1 MGESPVLD
9 SYIPSPENPGRILV
23 VDDLPGNLK
32 VLGMELKHHPF
43 VLTLAQSAE
52 EAIERCKEQGFE
64 GILMDVSLTGMDGIE
79 ACRKIRELPLNE
91 RTPLIF
97 LSAVRVGQDWI
108 TEGIEAG
115 GIDYLIKPYAFPE
128 LLAKLRM
135 LVRLRRQDQAA
146 LAGERHRALLEVAG
160 GTAHELAQP
169 LAAAQILLDHIIKSP
184 EPPSAQQL
192 MTLRECLHNT
202 GKVLAQIQNLHT
214 YITKPYAKGRILD
227 LALSSQG
234 LGAATNPAPEDDS
247 PKE

>member
-1 MGESPVLD
+1 MLD
-9 SYIPSPENPGRILV
+9 AYVPTPENPGRILV

-43 VLTLAQSAE
+43 LLTLAQSAE
-52 EAIERCKEQGFE
+52 EALERCKERPFE

-79 ACRKIRELPLNE
+79 ACRQIRELPLNA

-97 LSAVRVGQDWI
+97 LSAIRVGQDWI
-108 TEGIEAG
+108 SEGIEAG
-115 GIDYLIKPYAFPE
+115 GIDYLIKPYAFSE

-135 LVRLRRQDQAA
+135 LVRLHRQDQAA

-169 LAAAQILLDHIIKSP
+169 LAAAQILLDHLIKIP
-184 EPPSAQQL
+184 EPPTPQQL
-192 MTLRECLHNT
+192 RTLRECLYNT
-202 GKVLAQIQNLHT
+202 GRVLTQIQRLHT
-214 YITKPYAKGRILD
+214 YITKPYAQGRILD

-234 LGAATNPAPEDDS
+234 GSPVLEPGPEDAAS
-247 PKE
+247 KE

>member
-1 MGESPVLD
+1 MLET
-9 SYIPSPENPGRILV
+9 YIPTPENPGRILV

-32 VLGMELKHHPF
+32 VLSMELKHHPF

-52 EAIERCKEQGFE
+52 EAIEYCQEQPFD

-79 ACRKIRELPLNE
+79 ACRRIQELPLND

-108 TEGIEAG
+108 REGIEAG
-115 GIDYLIKPYAFPE
+115 GIDYLIKPYAFSE

-135 LVRLRRQDQAA
+135 LVRLHRQDQAA

-169 LAAAQILLDHIIKSP
+169 LAAAQILLDHLIKTP
-184 EPPSAQQL
+184 EPPSSQQL
-192 MTLRECLHNT
+192 MTLRECLYNT
-202 GKVLAQIQNLHT
+202 GRVLTQIQRLHT

-234 LGAATNPAPEDDS
+234 GGPMMDLVPEDTAT
-247 PKE
+247 KE

>member
-1 MGESPVLD
+1 MLD
-9 SYIPSPENPGRILV
+9 SYIPTPEKPGRILV

-32 VLGMELKHHPF
+32 VLSMELKHHPF
-43 VLTLAQSAE
+43 LLTLAQSAE
-52 EAIERCKEQGFE
+52 EAIEHCQEQTFE

-79 ACRKIRELPLNE
+79 ACRQIRELPLNE

-108 TEGIEAG
+108 SEGIEAG

-135 LVRLRRQDQAA
+135 MVRLHRQDEAA

-169 LAAAQILLDHIIKSP
+169 VAAAQILLDHLIKTP

-192 MTLRECLHNT
+192 LTLRECLQNT
-202 GKVLAQIQNLHT
+202 VRVLAQIQRLHT

-227 LALSSQG
+227 LALSSQPMDG
-234 LGAATNPAPEDDS
+234 PAELAPGDM
-247 PKE
+247 PAKE

>member
-1 MGESPVLD
+1 MLD
-9 SYIPSPENPGRILV
+9 AYIPTPENPGRILV
-23 VDDLPGNLK
+23 VDDLPGNLR
-32 VLGMELKHHPF
+32 VLGMELKRQPF
-43 VLTLAQSAE
+43 ALTLAQSAE
-52 EAIERCKEQGFE
+52 EAIERCKELSFE

-79 ACRKIRELPLNE
+79 ACRQIRELPLNQ

-108 TEGIEAG
+108 SEGIEAG

-135 LVRLRRQDQAA
+135 LVRLHRQDQAA

-169 LAAAQILLDHIIKSP
+169 LAAAQIILDHLIKSA
-184 EPPSAQQL
+184 EPPSPQQL
-192 MTLRECLHNT
+192 MTLRECLYNT
-202 GKVLAQIQNLHT
+202 SRVLGQIQRLHT

-234 LGAATNPAPEDDS
+234 SGPLTDLVPGDPAP
-247 PKE
+247 KE

>member
-1 MGESPVLD
+1 MPTFYTPTPES
-9 SYIPSPENPGRILV
+9 PGRILV
-23 VDDLPGNLK
+23 VDDLPGNLR
-32 VLGMELKHHPF
+32 VLGMELKRHPF

-52 EAIERCKEQGFE
+52 EAIERCKELSFE

-79 ACRKIRELPLNE
+79 ACRQIRELPLNQ

-108 TEGIEAG
+108 SEGIEAG

-135 LVRLRRQDQAA
+135 LVRLHRQDQAA

-169 LAAAQILLDHIIKSP
+169 LAAAQIILDHLIKSA
-184 EPPSAQQL
+184 EPPSPQQL
-192 MTLRECLHNT
+192 MTLRECLYNT
-202 GKVLAQIQNLHT
+202 GRVLSQIQRLHT

-234 LGAATNPAPEDDS
+234 SGPLTDLVPGNPV

>member
-1 MGESPVLD
+1 MLD
-9 SYIPSPENPGRILV
+9 AYIPTPENPGRILV

-43 VLTLAQSAE
+43 LLTLAQSAE
-52 EAIERCKEQGFE
+52 EAIEHCREKAFE

-97 LSAVRVGQDWI
+97 LSAIRVGQDWI
-108 TEGIEAG
+108 SEGIEAG

-135 LVRLRRQDQAA
+135 MVRLHRQDQAA

-169 LAAAQILLDHIIKSP
+169 VAAAQILLDHLVKMP
-184 EPPSAQQL
+184 GPPTPQQL
-192 MTLRECLHNT
+192 ATLRECLQNT
-202 GKVLAQIQNLHT
+202 VRVLAQIQRLHT

-227 LALSSQG
+227 LALSSQT
-234 LGAATNPAPEDDS
+234 LGGETDLPAEDTAS
-247 PKE
+247 KE

>member
-1 MGESPVLD
+1 MLD
-9 SYIPSPENPGRILV
+9 AYIPTPENPGHILV

-32 VLGMELKHHPF
+32 VLSMELKNHPF

-52 EAIERCKEQGFE
+52 EAIEHCRERIFE

-79 ACRKIRELPLNE
+79 ACRQIRELPLNE

-108 TEGIEAG
+108 SEGIEAG
-115 GIDYLIKPYAFPE
+115 GLDYLIKPYAFPE

-135 LVRLRRQDQAA
+135 MVRLHRQDEAA

-169 LAAAQILLDHIIKSP
+169 MAATQILLDHLVKSA
-184 EPPSAQQL
+184 EPPTPQQ
-192 MTLRECLHNT
+192 MVTLRECLQNMAR
-202 GKVLAQIQNLHT
+202 VLAQIQRLHT

-227 LALSSQG
+227 LALSSKPMEQD
-234 LGAATNPAPEDDS
+234 PE
-247 PKE
+247 PKERTLKE

>member
-1 MGESPVLD
+1 MLD
-9 SYIPSPENPGRILV
+9 SYIPTSGNPGRILV

-32 VLGMELKHHPF
+32 VLSMELKRQPF
-43 VLTLAQSAE
+43 SLTLAQSAE
-52 EAIERCKEQGFE
+52 EAIEHCQIQSFE

-79 ACRKIRELPLNE
+79 ACRQIRELPLND

-97 LSAVRVGQDWI
+97 LSGVRVGQDWI
-108 TEGIEAG
+108 REGIEAG
-115 GIDYLIKPYAFPE
+115 GIDYLIKPYAFSE

-135 LVRLRRQDQAA
+135 IVRLHRQDQAA

-169 LAAAQILLDHIIKSP
+169 LAAAQILLDHLIKTP
-184 EPPSAQQL
+184 EPPSPRQL
-192 MTLRECLHNT
+192 LTLRECLYNT
-202 GKVLAQIQNLHT
+202 GRVLAQIQHLHT

-234 LGAATNPAPEDDS
+234 GSLLKDLVPEDTTS
-247 PKE
+247 E

>member
-1 MGESPVLD
+1 MLD
-9 SYIPSPENPGRILV
+9 TYIPTPGNPGRILV

-43 VLTLAQSAE
+43 ILTLAQSAE
-52 EAIERCKEQGFE
+52 EAIEHCKERSFE

-79 ACRKIRELPLNE
+79 ACRQIRELPLND

-108 TEGIEAG
+108 SEGIEAG
-115 GIDYLIKPYAFPE
+115 GIDYLIKPYAFSE

-135 LVRLRRQDQAA
+135 LVRLHRQDLAA

-169 LAAAQILLDHIIKSP
+169 LAAAQILLDRIIKTPEAPSP
-184 EPPSAQQL
+184 QQL
-192 MTLRECLHNT
+192 MTLRECLFNT
-202 GKVLAQIQNLHT
+202 GRVLTQIQRLHT

-234 LGAATNPAPEDDS
+234 GSPLADLVPEDTAS
-247 PKE
+247 KE